1 MFFEHLI
8 FFLAFHERVHDLFHI
23 DLFLQEE
30 FFSALHACAAYKYIP
45 YIPFLVIIK

>member
-30 FFSALHACAAYKYIP
+30 FFSALHTRALNIYLI
-45 YIPFLVIIK
+45 FRF